1 MKEPISSPQNPL
13 VQPTPLTRLA
23 LGVSLALLGFQANG
37 AGLTGNRIEEITVF
51 GTQNALQGN
60 PVTATEGV
68 VMGRQLEL
76 RPVSRIG
83 ELLEFVPGLMAT
95 QHSGEGKANQ
105 YFLRG
110 FNLDHGTDFAISVD
124 GMPVNMPSHAHGQ
137 GYADLNF
144 LIPEMTRAMLY
155 RKGPY
160 YAAVGDFSTAGS
172 ADFVYRDDLDSG
184 VVSLTAG
191 EHDYQR
197 LFVGNSVDA
206 GSGRLTAALAATRY
220 AGPWTRDQNLQQTN
234 GLLKYHAESAAARW
248 SITGSYYDNGWDS
261 SDQIPLRTVSS
272 GQIGALGFIDPT
284 VGGESHRHSLSARRE
299 QVLGDGNLS
308 LSAYAIDYGLD
319 LYSNFT
325 YFLDDPVNGDQ
336 FNQADDRTITG
347 FSAGYTQTLDWAVAS
362 DLSVGLQ
369 YRQDDADVGLYRT
382 TARQRRATIRN
393 DAVNQV
399 SLGAHV
405 SLQQQWTNWFRT
417 VGAVRLDHYRFDI
430 DSNTAVNSGKAND
443 TLASPKLNLVF
454 GPTGGTEYFLSYGR
468 GFHSNDARGTTI
480 RLDPASGDPVD
491 AVPPLV
497 KSRSYEAGLRSA
509 ALTNTQLSLSL
520 FSLKLDSELVY
531 VGDAGATEALGASKR
546 RGLEFGAVHA
556 LTDWLLIDTDVT
568 WTRARFVDAGAD
580 DRIPLAVERT
590 ASLGLSVDRA
600 NGFTA
605 GLRMRYLGEAPLIE
619 DNSVT
624 SAATFQVNLEA
635 GYALS
640 PRWQLSLE
648 LHNLLDSD
656 DNDIT
661 YFYESQLPGET
672 DPVADIHFHPVEP
685 RMLRLGITGR
695 F

>member
-1 MKEPISSPQNPL
+1 MIPIKRIPSRGL
-13 VQPTPLTRLA
+13 LTGL
-23 LGVSLALLGFQANG
+23 LTALLAAQASG

-51 GTQNALQGN
+51 GVQNSLQGN

-110 FNLDHGTDFAISVD
+110 FNLDHGTDFAVSVD

-144 LIPEMTRAMLY
+144 LMPEMTRAMLY

-160 YAAVGDFSTAGS
+160 YGAIGDFSTAGS
-172 ADFVYRDDLDSG
+172 ADFIYRDYLDSG
-184 VVSLTAG
+184 ILSLTAG

-197 LFVGNSVDA
+197 LFIGNSIEA
-206 GSGRLTAALAATRY
+206 GDGQLTAALAATRY

-234 GLLKYHAESAAARW
+234 GLLKYHAESASARW
-248 SITGSYYDNGWDS
+248 SFTGSYYDNGWDS

-272 GQIGALGFIDPT
+272 GQIGTMGFIDPS
-284 VGGESHRHSLSARRE
+284 VGGESHRHSLSGRRE
-299 QVLGDGNLS
+299 QVLGEGKLS
-308 LSAYAIDYGLD
+308 LSAYVIDYGLD

-336 FNQADDRTITG
+336 FNQADDRTISG
-347 FSAGYTQTLDWAVAS
+347 FTADYSRSLDWTVAS
-362 DLSVGLQ
+362 ELTLGVQSRRDS
-369 YRQDDADVGLYRT
+369 ADVGLYRT
-382 TARQRRATIRN
+382 SARQRLSTTRN
-393 DAVNQV
+393 DAVTQV

-417 VGAVRLDHYRFDI
+417 TGALRLDHYRFNV
-430 DSNTAVNSGKAND
+430 DSSTAVNSGKAND
-443 TLASPKLNLVF
+443 TLASPKLNLAF
-454 GPTGGTEYFLSYGR
+454 GPTGSTEYFLSYGR

-491 AVPPLV
+491 QVPPLV
-497 KSRSYEAGLRSA
+497 KSRSYEAGLRTA
-509 ALTNTQLSLSL
+509 ALTNTQPYLSL
-520 FSLKLDSELVY
+520 FSLQLDSELVY
-531 VGDAGATEALGASKR
+531 VGDAGATEALGGSKR
-546 RGLEFGAVHA
+546 RGLEFGAIHA
-556 LTDWLLIDTDVT
+556 LTDWLLIDTDMT
-568 WTRARFVDAGAD
+568 WTRARFIDAGRE

-590 ASLGLSVDRA
+590 VSVGLSMDPA
-600 NGFTA
+600 NGFNA

-624 SAATFQVNLEA
+624 SAATFLVNLEA
-635 GYALS
+635 GYELN
-640 PRWQLSLE
+640 PRWQISLE
-648 LHNLLDSD
+648 LHNLLGGD

-685 RMLRLGITGR
+685 RLIRMGITGR